1 MDLLPSASGPI
12 DAAGDPFAR
21 FMVYDDDASLVYAD
35 ADDRSQTISN
45 ELSFDP
51 SKVTVPR
58 YLLYMQGILL
68 GVVALASFLLGILTG
83 GSAARIGEVHE
94 PMPCVISGRVAL
106 RTQNDDTLPD
116 PGAVAMVFPQEMRP
130 ESRFELIGLRSRDP
144 EPTDDHPTLRAIRSL
159 GGDYARADQHGV
171 FRLRV
176 PDRGKYFVLV
186 ISATRRRRADD
197 EMPRQV
203 RAELGRF
210 FQLEPEMFGGYD
222 YRWQPETV
230 RSDRQLSFLF

>member
-1 MDLLPSASGPI
+1 MDLPPLATGPT

-21 FMVYDDDASLVYAD
+21 FMVYDDDASLVYED
-35 ADDRSQTISN
+35 AEDRWQTTSN

-68 GVVALASFLLGILTG
+68 GVVALACFLLGIVTG
-83 GSAARIGEVHE
+83 GSAARVGEIHE
-94 PMPCVISGRVAL
+94 PMPSVISGRIAL
-106 RTQNDDTLPD
+106 RTQSDDTLAD

-130 ESRFELIGLRSRDP
+130 ESRFELVGLRSRDP

-159 GGDYARADQHGV
+159 GGDYARADQNGV

-176 PDRGKYFVLV
+176 PDRGKYYVLV
-186 ISATRRRRADD
+186 ISATRRRTADD
-197 EMPRQV
+197 EIPRQI

-210 FQLEPEMFGGYD
+210 FQFEPEMFSGYD
-222 YRWQPETV
+222 FRWQPETV
-230 RSDRQLSFLF
+230 RGDRQLSFLF